1 MNHPAAAAS
10 LRHADFNEKT
20 LVKKPRMI
28 PKSLACLATM
38 MILIPYTAAMAAVMP
53 IVDGDG
59 DGVPDERDDC
69 PYTQPGAVVDVRGC
83 MPGGEDQDGDG
94 VPDYLDVCPYTPAGA
109 VVDRQGC
116 AIDDD
121 FDGVANGIDECP
133 GSLLGAMVDARGCA
147 VGQSPSVIPV
157 LAAVR
162 KPAPIP
168 MIVPVLPPLPA
179 APISAP
185 APAPAPAPASVPMP
199 ASTQTLAA
207 AVATLPPVAVPRP
220 ATAVVATHATV
231 AAPAAVLQPLPAPVV
246 TASATAPALRQT
258 TLLFNRR
265 EADLPAKAQQ
275 RLDGVIEYWKAVGP
289 QSFIEVTGHADPDG
303 EKEQAESLSALRAR
317 LVRGYLLAHGVPG
330 GSIRESHD
338 ADRTPVGS
346 ESRRNRRVEVQ
357 AVAR

>member
-1 MNHPAAAAS
+1 MNHPAAVAS

-69 PYTQPGAVVDVRGC
+69 PYTQPGAVVDARGC
-83 MPGGEDQDGDG
+83 MLGGEDQDGDC
-94 VPDYLDVCPYTPAGA
+94 VPDYLDVCPYTPPGA

-121 FDGVANGIDECP
+121 FDGVANGIDQCP
-133 GSLLGAMVDARGCA
+133 GSLLGAAVDARGCA
-147 VGQSPSVIPV
+147 VGQSPSVMPV
-157 LAAVR
+157 LVAAR
-162 KPAPIP
+162 KPAPLPVSPIP
-168 MIVPVLPPLPA
+168 LPPVSSPL
-179 APISAP
+179 
-185 APAPAPAPASVPMP
+185 P
-199 ASTQTLAA
+199 ASTQVLAA
-207 AVATLPPVAVPRP
+207 AARASLPMIP
-220 ATAVVATHATV
+220 ARKPAAPMVVTHAAVVATAEV
-231 AAPAAVLQPLPAPVV
+231 LKPLPPAA
-246 TASATAPALRQT
+246 TASVTAPASREAT
-258 TLLFNRR
+258 VLFNRR

-303 EKEQAESLSALRAR
+303 EKDQAETLSALRAR

-330 GSIRESHD
+330 TSIRESHD
-338 ADRTPVGS
+338 ADRKPIGS
-346 ESRRNRRVEVQ
+346 ESRRNRRVEVR
-357 AVAR
+357 AVAH